1 MYFTSTE
8 DGTLVLPAAEW
19 PRFHVSLVGAWNLLL
34 ERDFASLQQ
43 VHQAASRLP
52 VERGCSYALHRC
64 IETAARG
71 QILRVLFR
79 AELGDYLIGED
90 ERGHPVL
97 KAPERK
103 ELPFATA
110 ATTSFRVGY
119 DGEIQIAADGSPQVR
134 WVVDANP
141 DAVEIARESAM
152 GRAFFTLLDQ
162 VKWTPDTGGRIE
174 GDLSASDGFTVQPVS
189 QLTADYGPRPAQLSI
204 RSC

>member
-19 PRFHVSLVGAWNLLL
+19 PRFHVSLMGAWNLLL
-34 ERDFASLQQ
+34 ERDFAVLQQ
-43 VHQAASRLP
+43 IHQAASRLP
-52 VERGCSYALHRC
+52 VERGSSYALHRC
-64 IETAARG
+64 IEAAARG
-71 QILRVLFR
+71 HILRVLFR
-79 AELGDYLIGED
+79 AELGDYLIEED
-90 ERGHPVL
+90 DRGHAVL
-97 KAPERK
+97 KAPDRK
-103 ELPFATA
+103 EMPFATP

-162 VKWTPDTGGRIE
+162 VKWTADTGGRIE
-174 GDLSASDGFTVQPVS
+174 GDISASDGFTVQPLS
-189 QLTADYGPRPAQLSI
+189 PLSAAFGPRPSPSVSTG
-204 RSC
+204 R